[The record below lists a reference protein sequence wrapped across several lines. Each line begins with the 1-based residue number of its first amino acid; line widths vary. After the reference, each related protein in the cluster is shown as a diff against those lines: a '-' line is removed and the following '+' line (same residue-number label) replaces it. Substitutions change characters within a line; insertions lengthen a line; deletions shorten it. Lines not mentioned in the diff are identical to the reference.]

1 MILSTNNP
9 KQNRMRFKKALFIDS
24 VDDESPVTS
33 SYSCELG
40 PDGIRF
46 VRDNIKVTGG
56 GVCKVTEDGITPLSE
71 VRSDEIEYGG
81 EIGRGASGSVQEAI
95 YKPLNLPVAVKA
107 INVYDRDKR
116 RQVVNDLQIFL
127 HDRLEQVKGNNI
139 EQSSN
144 LVQVYGAYYDEGSI
158 KILLELMDA
167 GSLRDIVNMAKRAS
181 NTAPYVQEPYLANI
195 AYQILSGL
203 DFIHTKKKQIHRDI
217 KPENVLMNSLGQVKL
232 SDFGISRQLEKTHAF
247 SKTFVGTVTYMSP
260 ERLVGD
266 PYSFSSDLWSLG
278 LILIELATGEYP
290 YPKTKKFIEVLQS
303 IRNLPEPNLPD
314 NGMYSEAFR
323 DFVDKCLKKDPSKR
337 CTAAQLMEHPWLIQ
351 NSELNLD
358 ISEWVCNLLF
368 NCKYAESTENHDNFN
383 YQQQNL
389 AEMETVYDG
398 RIFCE
403 ELEEH
408 KVETPSFIQQTS
420 HFFEPHAFLEQPKL
434 QKFYSF
440 GDVYD
445 TNSHMNTNSTQACS
459 PHLPEVKL
467 SKISSFGM
475 NIPST
480 KSGFSFAETRG
491 STPKTPL
498 IMDLEIENLE

>member
-1 MILSTNNP
+1 MILGTKDPNN
-9 KQNRMRFKKALFIDS
+9 NRMRLRKALFLES
-24 VDDESPVTS
+24 VEDESQITS
-33 SYSCELG
+33 SHSCELG

-46 VRDNIKVTGG
+46 VRDNIKVTKNGM
-56 GVCKVTEDGITPLSE
+56 CKLSDDEITPLSIVNSE
-71 VRSDEIEYGG
+71 EIEYGG

-95 YKPLNLPVAVKA
+95 YKPLNLPVAVKS

-139 EQSSN
+139 ELSNN

-167 GSLRDIVNMAKRAS
+167 GSLRDILNISKRLK
-181 NTAPYVQEPYLANI
+181 NTAPYVEEPYLANI

-203 DFIHTKKKQIHRDI
+203 HFIHTKKKQIHRDI
-217 KPENVLMNSLGQVKL
+217 KPENVLMNSSGQVKL

-260 ERLVGD
+260 ERLVGE
-266 PYSFSSDLWSLG
+266 PYAFSSDLWSVG

-290 YPKTKKFIEVLQS
+290 YPKTKKFIEILQS

-314 NGMYSEAFR
+314 NGLYSNSFR
-323 DFVDKCLKKDPSKR
+323 DFITRCLQKDPSKR
-337 CTAAQLMEHPWLIQ
+337 CTAAELMEHPWLVE
-351 NSELNLD
+351 NSELNLE
-358 ISEWVCNLLF
+358 ISDWITNLLF
-368 NCKYAESTENHDNFN
+368 NCKYAEPVDPSNTD
-383 YQQQNL
+383 L
-389 AEMETVYDG
+389 AEMPTICDNQFFYDNK
-398 RIFCE
+398 FE
-403 ELEEH
+403 ES
-408 KVETPSFIQQTS
+408 KVETPSFMNK
-420 HFFEPHAFLEQPKL
+420 HLEPPKL
-434 QKFYSF
+434 QKIYSF

-445 TNSHMNTNSTQACS
+445 INSNISTNFTQ
-459 PHLPEVKL
+459 LPEVKL
-467 SKISSFGM
+467 SKFQSFGM
-475 NIPST
+475 SGPST
-480 KSGFSFAETRG
+480 KSTYSFDETRG

>member
-1 MILSTNNP
+1 MILGTKESNN
-9 KQNRMRFKKALFIDS
+9 NRMRLKKALFLES
-24 VDDESPVTS
+24 VEDEGHITS
-33 SYSCELG
+33 SHSCELG

-46 VRDNIKVTGG
+46 VRDNIKVTKNGM
-56 GVCKVTEDGITPLSE
+56 CKLSEDEITPLSIVNSE
-71 VRSDEIEYGG
+71 EIEYGG
-81 EIGRGASGSVQEAI
+81 EIGRGASGSVQEAV
-95 YKPLNLPVAVKA
+95 YKPLELPVAVKS

-127 HDRLEQVKGNNI
+127 HDRLQQVQGNDI
-139 EQSSN
+139 ELSTN

-167 GSLRDIVNMAKRAS
+167 GSLRDILNMSKRLKQS
-181 NTAPYVQEPYLANI
+181 APYIEEPYLANI

-260 ERLVGD
+260 ERLIGE
-266 PYSFSSDLWSLG
+266 PYAFSSDLWSVG

-290 YPKTKKFIEVLQS
+290 YPKSKKFIEILQS
-303 IRNLPEPNLPD
+303 IRNLPEPNLPE
-314 NGMYSEAFR
+314 NGLYSDSFR
-323 DFVDKCLKKDPSKR
+323 DFITRCLQKDPSKR
-337 CTAAQLMEHPWLIQ
+337 CTAADLMEHPWLIE

-358 ISEWVCNLLF
+358 ISEWIANLLS
-368 NCKYAESTENHDNFN
+368 NCKYAEPQSNQSDISEMPTVCDNQFF
-383 YQQQNL
+383 
-389 AEMETVYDG
+389 YDNK
-398 RIFCE
+398 FE
-403 ELEEH
+403 ES
-408 KVETPSFIQQTS
+408 KVETPSFMPK
-420 HFFEPHAFLEQPKL
+420 HLEQPKL

-445 TNSHMNTNSTQACS
+445 TNSNLTTNCTHTSALN
-459 PHLPEVKL
+459 LPEVKF
-467 SKISSFGM
+467 SKFQSFGM
-475 NIPST
+475 SGPST
-480 KSGFSFAETRG
+480 KSTFSFDETRG
-491 STPKTPL
+491 STPNTPL